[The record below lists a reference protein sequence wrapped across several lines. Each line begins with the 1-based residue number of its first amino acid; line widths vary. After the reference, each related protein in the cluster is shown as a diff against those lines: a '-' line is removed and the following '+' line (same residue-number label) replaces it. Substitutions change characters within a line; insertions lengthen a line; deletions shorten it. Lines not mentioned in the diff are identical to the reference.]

1 MSLEGKTSF
10 LRDKDQA
17 VYLNNILRRS
27 IDATKIAIKDNCQ
40 LMEIE
45 FLPNRK
51 NDLSVTETLDTTRD
65 YCYEYLKAFKEYG
78 QDLWIAFPDSN
89 ELQLA
94 RKVWG
99 ENNFFTMTSIE
110 GAIRRKDSEAPPKLL
125 IAISP
130 GFNIDEWIELAKWDT
145 TKVPLIVING
155 NLDRLR
161 QGYYPSI
168 FYPGLTK
175 VSKSFYSKFSQVFFL
190 QPVSIS
196 GDRYAGYTARVYP
209 KQWEILL
216 KSDSNYEVIKSS
228 EQQEK
233 AKVVFDLLSK
243 QYKEKYNKLF

>member
-1 MSLEGKTSF
+1 MPSAKAFS
-10 LRDKDQA
+10 
-17 VYLNNILRRS
+17 
-27 IDATKIAIKDNCQ
+27 
-40 LMEIE
+40 
-45 FLPNRK
+45 PNRK

-65 YCYEYLKAFKEYG
+65 YCFEFLKAFKEYG
-78 QDLWIAFPDSN
+78 RDLWIAFPDNN

-99 ENNFFTMTSIE
+99 DNNFFTMTSID
-110 GAIRRKDSEAPPKLL
+110 GAIRRKESEAPPKLL
-125 IAISP
+125 IAITP

-168 FYPGLTK
+168 FYPGLTR

-190 QPVSIS
+190 QSVSVS
-196 GDRYAGYTARVYP
+196 GDRFAGYSLRVYP
-209 KQWEILL
+209 GQWEVLL
-216 KSDSNYEVIKSS
+216 KSDNNYEVIKSS